1 MPGIYVNVADLT
13 LNDESATPAAPERA
27 AGADGRAAA
36 TPDETVDGRDLRT
49 AVELFFFAYR
59 DFTGE
64 ADSYLARYQFG
75 RAHHRVIYFVGR
87 KPGITVSDLLGI
99 LRISKQSLA
108 PVLAHLVRDGFVV
121 QRADPADRRRRRLY
135 LSPEA
140 EALEQRLTER
150 LAQRIAAAY
159 RAAGGAGAAR
169 VFCDVLQALMDPP
182 TRAAST
188 GVANN
193 GSTG

>member
-1 MPGIYVNVADLT
+1 MSGIYVNVADLM
-13 LNDESATPAAPERA
+13 LNEASVTPSAPVA
-27 AGADGRAAA
+27 ADGAGCGAAA
-36 TPDETVDGRDLRT
+36 LPGEAVDGRDLRA

-64 ADSYLARYQFG
+64 ADAYLARYQFG

-87 KPGITVSDLLGI
+87 QPGITVSDLLGI

-108 PVLAHLVRDGFVV
+108 PVLAQLVRDGFIV
-121 QRADPADRRRRRLY
+121 QRADRADRRRRRLF

-150 LAQRIAAAY
+150 QAQRIAAAY
-159 RAAGGAGAAR
+159 RAAGAGAPR
-169 VFCDVLQALMDPP
+169 IFCDVLRALMDPP
-182 TRAAST
+182 AAPIHRPT
-188 GVANN
+188 PGGACP
-193 GSTG
+193 G

>member
-1 MPGIYVNVADLT
+1 M
-13 LNDESATPAAPERA
+13 LNDGSAAPAAVEPG
-27 AGADGRAAA
+27 AGADGRAAV
-36 TPDETVDGRDLRT
+36 PPGEPVDGRDLRT

-87 KPGITVSDLLGI
+87 EPGISVSDLLGI

-108 PVLAHLVRDGFVV
+108 PVLAQLVRDGFIV
-121 QRADPADRRRRRLY
+121 QRADPVDRRRRRLY

-150 LAQRIAAAY
+150 QAQRIAAAY
-159 RAAGGAGAAR
+159 RAAGAGAAR
-169 VFCDVLQALMDPP
+169 IFCDVLRALMDPP
-182 TRAAST
+182 GGPAPCP
-188 GVANN
+188 VADDA
-193 GSTG
+193 GAG